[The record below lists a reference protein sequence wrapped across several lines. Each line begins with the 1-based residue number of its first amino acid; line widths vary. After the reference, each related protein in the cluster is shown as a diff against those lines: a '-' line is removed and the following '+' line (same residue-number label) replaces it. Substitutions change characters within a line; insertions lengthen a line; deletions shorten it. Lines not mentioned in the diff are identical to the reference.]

1 MTRYLK
7 SFISLL
13 LIVVCLAAGFTD
25 AFTKAVAEAIQEQAE
40 QNKLA
45 ANARPVTETLE
56 SNGWQYRVCA
66 DGYAELLGYTDTSA
80 DTLTLPTALGGTWV
94 VRIAKNGFAENASL
108 TDVFI
113 PAQINEIPNTAFPG
127 NSTLTVR
134 AYNGTAALLFAQKRG
149 LAQKNQSKY
158 DFFDNVL
165 DLSEIKSSQWSIVNH
180 QLTFEA
186 PFSRILSTGTKVYLP
201 KTSAYAN
208 GLPVE
213 LTSYDASTGT
223 AGYLELNFTEA
234 LKSYKAE
241 NVQMAP
247 DIAGIQILAYGVELD
262 PSTAKGTVTA
272 SAQLPLTFNLNLR
285 LSNSM
290 KLSGSVGYNISLF
303 ASVDYGFFKINSF
316 SYKSKT
322 SSFQNINLSKSG
334 KFFEKEA
341 PAKSLKLARVP
352 MVSATLLS
360 VWLELT
366 LVVSAQGEISIKS
379 ELTTTEKCTWKNKQ
393 MTKSK
398 SESNKKF
405 DISAAA
411 SISATVQGSI
421 IVRIGFVA
429 VKTHVEVAALSVSY
443 GWSATV
449 KTSTESLGCADVII
463 SSNLSVSLRIGLLK
477 VETIGKNAMKL
488 GTSLSFGGDLFNVNN
503 VVFKRHFEFSTL
515 KFVDKCTHS
524 KYPVVTYFI
533 GPNDT
538 GITTQSVTAVNGSTI
553 SAPTEPSRDGYSF
566 DGWYKDVSFAEPWDF
581 DNDVVT
587 TDITLYAK
595 WISYATGS
603 YDMPVLDSAIE
614 ISPDAEPVHLLNA
627 EESLPFL
634 RYRIDDDGAHIIGYN
649 GEPVAITIPD
659 EIEGKKV
666 VSIENPIGEGF
677 GFVGCTSLR
686 QIVLSDN
693 IETMWAGVFA
703 GTSLTSVRTP
713 LSWQEV
719 YDVPSPFGG
728 CTTLKEVIFPEGVTA
743 IPPYAFVSATS
754 PDIDLPTTSI
764 ERIILPSTLKEIGY
778 MAFAGT
784 SISSIELPEGLE
796 ALSNF
801 VFSDC
806 VKLTSVTLPN
816 SLTTMGSF
824 AFTGTRLTSVQTPT
838 HWSKVAYYNWDDG
851 DYVQGYESPFAGC
864 NTLRSIIVPEGVT
877 ALPDYAFSKTG
888 NIDAPSDTSSIVDI
902 SLPST
907 LKKIGTH
914 SFDGTSITSITLP
927 DGITD
932 MSSYAFAGTRLT
944 SVRTPASWSKITPY
958 TDEEEGTIYVSPFAG
973 SSLTQVLVPEG
984 AVSLPKYAFRNAS
997 SLKDVFLPDTLTEIG
1012 SYAFDGANISS
1023 IELPDGLQSIGERA
1037 FQRCKKLTS
1046 LSLTDSITTMG
1057 ANAFSG
1063 TRLTSV
1069 QTPANWTN
1077 VEASGKKASPFNG
1090 CTTLR
1095 NVVVADGA
1103 ATLPDY
1109 AFAADSSSLGIVSIR
1124 LPDTLTEIGHY
1135 AFKGT
1140 AISSIQLP
1148 DGLKT
1153 IGASAF
1159 ENCQNLT
1166 SITLPDSVTSMGPEA
1181 FWGTALTSVQ
1191 TPLNWTTVSPYEG
1204 RTGSPFAGCKT
1215 LKSFLVPDGVTM
1227 MPDNAFNLRKE
1238 YLTAPTYPSMS
1249 VSLPNTL
1256 VQVGANAFAEMKLSE
1271 IVFPSSVA
1279 SIGTGALAG
1288 CTSLK
1293 RIVFLGD
1300 VSSIGDAIAEGAPVE
1315 EVCSPADSST
1325 VRSYF
1330 EKNHPSACL
1339 AELPS
1344 DYHILS
1350 WKNSGEHSLPNQ
1362 TIQAGLKLTR
1372 PAAPTYTDHT
1382 FEGWYKDEAC
1392 TQAWDFEVDVMP
1404 DADLTLYGC
1413 WRYTPSGFSYTVSD
1427 GGATITKYEGDA
1439 ITLIIPREIGG
1450 VSVRALAA
1458 ESIPEEVVSLTI
1470 PASVTTIDA
1479 NAFWEASG
1487 LASITV
1493 ESENEV
1499 YRSENDVL
1507 YKGSTLVCYPPRK
1520 ADRVFTIPDGVTSIG
1535 EHGFYNC
1542 DILHALAI
1550 PASVVEIG
1558 ECGIYDCDTLEQ
1570 VPFTADVNSIASGN
1584 LLLCAENLNVTG
1596 PIGAENLTAYAD
1608 GAYVNYNMYNLI
1620 FAQDGKVIGTLPLR
1634 AGEKIGELPAL
1645 ESDALVFVGWSVAEN
1660 EVLLWT
1666 DSDASMPANDLVFY
1680 AVFENTFR
1688 YVQTDGGIILTEYV
1702 GTAPRVDIPASI
1714 DGQNVLEI
1722 RENCFKDTSVTL
1734 LGDKGSLAEAYAN
1747 AQGLNFEK
1755 KTYTLR
1761 FETNGGTKAADQTL
1775 SAGDEFVLP
1784 ATIRTGYDLKGWY
1797 TDEILTDVWAE
1808 GNTMPSH
1815 DLTLYARWRCVDDSA
1830 PIVPF
1835 TFDEVEDGLT
1845 ITGFTGDF
1853 SLVEIPETINGQTVT
1868 RIADYAFAGNS
1879 YIQEVQL
1886 PQTVTSIGEN
1896 AFADTPLYS
1905 ITMGNVETIGAHAFE
1920 GCASLAEVSLPDTL
1934 KLIGAYAFQD
1944 CTALLNIALPNSIT
1958 TLEEGLFEG
1967 CTWLTS
1973 VSLPDE
1979 LESICSGAFR
1989 ACAHIGNIHLGT
2001 NVNEIAQNVFDG
2013 CSALTAFT
2021 VEDGNMYYK
2030 AVDGVLFNKAG
2041 TQLVLYPVGK
2051 ADSAYTIPEGVTTLA
2066 DGAMRKS
2073 RLITLRLNS
2082 ELSTIGAGSLNGS
2095 ALLETIVFNTNL
2107 TDIGANAFDGCI
2119 SLKEVTLPDS
2129 VKKVGAEAFDMT
2141 GLNHITIPAQTE
2153 LGKNAIPATDT
2164 LTICGKAD
2172 SEAEIYANAHGI
2184 RFLDASR
2191 DVEVTGISIPEA
2203 LNLEPGTSTTLTT
2216 VLTPANTTEQSIIWL
2231 SADETVAVVTPSGVV
2246 EARAVGTTTIVAKA
2260 ANGSIAE
2267 CIVTVAKKT
2276 VKATQITVS
2285 SSEILLFVGEMR
2297 SVSATVLPVDADDG
2311 AVTWSVSDPKIVS
2324 WSNSIVGLTPGK
2336 TLLLV
2341 TTEGGLTAQCTII
2354 VCSRSM
2360 GTPDFKLPSALNV
2373 IEAEAFAGLPVS
2385 IVACPNGLETIES
2398 QAFANCESL
2407 AQIYIPATV
2416 TKIAPDA
2423 FAGSNRYLVIYG
2435 KAGTTAEA
2443 FAAENGYLFS
2453 AVD

>member
-1 MTRYLK
+1 M
-7 SFISLL
+7 
-13 LIVVCLAAGFTD
+13 
-25 AFTKAVAEAIQEQAE
+25 
-40 QNKLA
+40 
-45 ANARPVTETLE
+45 
-56 SNGWQYRVCA
+56 
-66 DGYAELLGYTDTSA
+66 
-80 DTLTLPTALGGTWV
+80 
-94 VRIAKNGFAENASL
+94 
-108 TDVFI
+108 FI

-134 AYNGTAALLFAQKRG
+134 AYNGTAALLFAQKRR

-272 SAQLPLTFNLNLR
+272 SAQLPLTFNLNLK

-316 SYKSKT
+316 SYGSKT

-429 VKTHVEVAALSVSY
+429 AKTHVEVAALSVSY

-503 VVFKRHFEFSTL
+503 VVFRRHFEFSTL

-524 KYPVVTYFI
+524 KYPVATYFI

-553 SAPTEPSRDGYSF
+553 SEPTEPSRDGYSF

-958 TDEEEGTIYVSPFAG
+958 TDEEQGTIYAFIHDCADDLLIRTSPQSVACLYAQRNQIDYQAG
-973 SSLTQVLVPEG
+973 TTYRALLIGQTYPDIPILRLNG
-984 AVSLPKYAFRNAS
+984 PKNDVNAM
-997 SLKDVFLPDTLTEIG
+997 
-1012 SYAFDGANISS
+1012 
-1023 IELPDGLQSIGERA
+1023 
-1037 FQRCKKLTS
+1037 QRCLEQFDDTAYQTTSRMNLT
-1046 LSLTDSITTMG
+1046 
-1057 ANAFSG
+1057 AN
-1063 TRLTSV
+1063 
-1069 QTPANWTN
+1069 
-1077 VEASGKKASPFNG
+1077 
-1090 CTTLR
+1090 
-1095 NVVVADGA
+1095 
-1103 ATLPDY
+1103 
-1109 AFAADSSSLGIVSIR
+1109 
-1124 LPDTLTEIGHY
+1124 EILE
-1135 AFKGT
+1135 
-1140 AISSIQLP
+1140 AISSVFADADAEDVSLLYYSGHGVSSNDSTSQGALLGS
-1148 DGLKT
+1148 DGESYITASTLRSALDQISGRKIVIIDSCYSGNMLSSKLNVISFSKT
-1153 IGASAF
+1153 AESTLSTEAFTDSFISAF
-1159 ENCQNLT
+1159 
-1166 SITLPDSVTSMGPEA
+1166 SR
-1181 FWGTALTSVQ
+1181 
-1191 TPLNWTTVSPYEG
+1191 
-1204 RTGSPFAGCKT
+1204 RT
-1215 LKSFLVPDGVTM
+1215 
-1227 MPDNAFNLRKE
+1227 R
-1238 YLTAPTYPSMS
+1238 
-1249 VSLPNTL
+1249 
-1256 VQVGANAFAEMKLSE
+1256 
-1271 IVFPSSVA
+1271 
-1279 SIGTGALAG
+1279 
-1288 CTSLK
+1288 
-1293 RIVFLGD
+1293 
-1300 VSSIGDAIAEGAPVE
+1300 
-1315 EVCSPADSST
+1315 
-1325 VRSYF
+1325 
-1330 EKNHPSACL
+1330 
-1339 AELPS
+1339 
-1344 DYHILS
+1344 
-1350 WKNSGEHSLPNQ
+1350 
-1362 TIQAGLKLTR
+1362 
-1372 PAAPTYTDHT
+1372 
-1382 FEGWYKDEAC
+1382 
-1392 TQAWDFEVDVMP
+1392 
-1404 DADLTLYGC
+1404 
-1413 WRYTPSGFSYTVSD
+1413 
-1427 GGATITKYEGDA
+1427 
-1439 ITLIIPREIGG
+1439 
-1450 VSVRALAA
+1450 
-1458 ESIPEEVVSLTI
+1458 
-1470 PASVTTIDA
+1470 
-1479 NAFWEASG
+1479 SG
-1487 LASITV
+1487 LAG
-1493 ESENEV
+1493 
-1499 YRSENDVL
+1499 D
-1507 YKGSTLVCYPPRK
+1507 CYF
-1520 ADRVFTIPDGVTSIG
+1520 V
-1535 EHGFYNC
+1535 
-1542 DILHALAI
+1542 
-1550 PASVVEIG
+1550 
-1558 ECGIYDCDTLEQ
+1558 
-1570 VPFTADVNSIASGN
+1570 
-1584 LLLCAENLNVTG
+1584 
-1596 PIGAENLTAYAD
+1596 LTAAAKDEESFEGQIGNQIMGLFTSYLTK
-1608 GAYVNYNMYNLI
+1608 GCRYSTT
-1620 FAQDGKVIGTLPLR
+1620 QDDIRTLP
-1634 AGEKIGELPAL
+1634 A
-1645 ESDALVFVGWSVAEN
+1645 D
-1660 EVLLWT
+1660 
-1666 DSDASMPANDLVFY
+1666 D
-1680 AVFENTFR
+1680 
-1688 YVQTDGGIILTEYV
+1688 
-1702 GTAPRVDIPASI
+1702 
-1714 DGQNVLEI
+1714 
-1722 RENCFKDTSVTL
+1722 
-1734 LGDKGSLAEAYAN
+1734 
-1747 AQGLNFEK
+1747 
-1755 KTYTLR
+1755 
-1761 FETNGGTKAADQTL
+1761 NGNG
-1775 SAGDEFVLP
+1775 V
-1784 ATIRTGYDLKGWY
+1784 
-1797 TDEILTDVWAE
+1797 
-1808 GNTMPSH
+1808 
-1815 DLTLYARWRCVDDSA
+1815 LTLQ
-1830 PIVPF
+1830 
-1835 TFDEVEDGLT
+1835 
-1845 ITGFTGDF
+1845 
-1853 SLVEIPETINGQTVT
+1853 EIYQYV
-1868 RIADYAFAGNS
+1868 R
-1879 YIQEVQL
+1879 
-1886 PQTVTSIGEN
+1886 
-1896 AFADTPLYS
+1896 
-1905 ITMGNVETIGAHAFE
+1905 
-1920 GCASLAEVSLPDTL
+1920 ASL
-1934 KLIGAYAFQD
+1934 
-1944 CTALLNIALPNSIT
+1944 
-1958 TLEEGLFEG
+1958 
-1967 CTWLTS
+1967 
-1973 VSLPDE
+1973 
-1979 LESICSGAFR
+1979 
-1989 ACAHIGNIHLGT
+1989 
-2001 NVNEIAQNVFDG
+2001 
-2013 CSALTAFT
+2013 
-2021 VEDGNMYYK
+2021 
-2030 AVDGVLFNKAG
+2030 
-2041 TQLVLYPVGK
+2041 
-2051 ADSAYTIPEGVTTLA
+2051 IPEGQHA
-2066 DGAMRKS
+2066 Q
-2073 RLITLRLNS
+2073 
-2082 ELSTIGAGSLNGS
+2082 
-2095 ALLETIVFNTNL
+2095 VFPENCHW
-2107 TDIGANAFDGCI
+2107 F
-2119 SLKEVTLPDS
+2119 
-2129 VKKVGAEAFDMT
+2129 
-2141 GLNHITIPAQTE
+2141 
-2153 LGKNAIPATDT
+2153 
-2164 LTICGKAD
+2164 
-2172 SEAEIYANAHGI
+2172 GI
-2184 RFLDASR
+2184 FRF
-2191 DVEVTGISIPEA
+2191 
-2203 LNLEPGTSTTLTT
+2203 
-2216 VLTPANTTEQSIIWL
+2216 TP
-2231 SADETVAVVTPSGVV
+2231 
-2246 EARAVGTTTIVAKA
+2246 
-2260 ANGSIAE
+2260 
-2267 CIVTVAKKT
+2267 
-2276 VKATQITVS
+2276 
-2285 SSEILLFVGEMR
+2285 
-2297 SVSATVLPVDADDG
+2297 
-2311 AVTWSVSDPKIVS
+2311 
-2324 WSNSIVGLTPGK
+2324 
-2336 TLLLV
+2336 
-2341 TTEGGLTAQCTII
+2341 
-2354 VCSRSM
+2354 
-2360 GTPDFKLPSALNV
+2360 
-2373 IEAEAFAGLPVS
+2373 
-2385 IVACPNGLETIES
+2385 
-2398 QAFANCESL
+2398 
-2407 AQIYIPATV
+2407 
-2416 TKIAPDA
+2416 
-2423 FAGSNRYLVIYG
+2423 
-2435 KAGTTAEA
+2435 
-2443 FAAENGYLFS
+2443 
-2453 AVD
+2453 